1 MQKNKL
7 VLWPTQGSF
16 SLIINNNTIN
26 ITKKDIKTTI
36 RDWFALTASAG
47 VSPESTGQLPSPSI
61 PSFASFS
68 GSGESTA
75 LVETSKNELRA
86 VETKT
91 DTSLSCCKQQPKCK
105 DVCGYIE
112 VSICRALIRKEV
124 HTLYGREL
132 SHTISNLQYVKF
144 MLS

>member
-16 SLIINNNTIN
+16 SLVMNNNTIN

-36 RDWFALTASAG
+36 RVWFGLTASAG
-47 VSPESTGQLPSPSI
+47 VSPGRTGQLPSPSI

-68 GSGESTA
+68 GSGKSTA

-86 VETKT
+86 VETKQT
-91 DTSLSCCKQQPKCK
+91 PQLSGKQQPKCK
-105 DVCGYIE
+105 DVCGYIQ
-112 VSICRALIRKEV
+112 VLICRALIRKEV
-124 HTLYGREL
+124 HTL
-132 SHTISNLQYVKF
+132 
-144 MLS
+144 

>member
-47 VSPESTGQLPSPSI
+47 VSPESTGQLPCPSI

-91 DTSLSCCKQQPKCK
+91 DISA
-105 DVCGYIE
+105 V
-112 VSICRALIRKEV
+112 VSNSPNAKTFV
-124 HTLYGREL
+124 VT
-132 SHTISNLQYVKF
+132 
-144 MLS
+144 